1 MAATFNSELIL
12 RQLKASRRVVWASV
26 VGCAMRTNDNG
37 AWDAP
42 YKKRIIGIWQRDE
55 AAWNAPASIDN
66 TLMRLV

>member
-1 MAATFNSELIL
+1 
-12 RQLKASRRVVWASV
+12 
-26 VGCAMRTNDNG
+26 MRTNDNG